1 MRYRFVTADVFTDRI
16 FGGNPLA
23 VLPDARGL
31 ADPQMQAVARE
42 LNLSETV
49 FVLPPD
55 DPAHAKKLRI
65 FTPAREVPFA
75 GHPTVGCALILA
87 ATGALEL
94 AGETTRI
101 IFEER
106 AGPVPVTI
114 RTAGGRAVFAQL
126 TAPQAP
132 QLRPAPERAALAAM
146 LALDAADLR
155 TAAGL
160 PEFASCGLPF
170 LIVELADA
178 AALGRARLDR
188 ALWRE
193 LLADAWAQEVY
204 LVTRD
209 AAGAGA
215 DFHARMFAPG
225 AGVAEDPAT
234 GSAAAALGGW
244 LGLRATPA
252 DGTQRFVIAQ
262 GLEIGR
268 PSRLEVEVEKRAGQ
282 VAAVRVGGGAVLVS
296 EGTIEVPAADCDSP
310 AGSRLTAAAPERRPA
325 TCPFASLKITKRPPS
340 AARSCV
346 GVQDSIP

>member
-31 ADPQMQAVARE
+31 ADRQMQAVARE
-42 LNLSETV
+42 FNLSETV

-55 DPAHAKKLRI
+55 DPAHTRKLRI
-65 FTPAREVPFA
+65 FTPAQEVPFA
-75 GHPTVGCALILA
+75 GHPTVGSALTLA

-101 IFEER
+101 TFEER

-114 RTAGGRAVFAQL
+114 RSAGGRAVFAQL

-132 QLRPAPERAALAAM
+132 EVRPAPEPAALAAM
-146 LALDAADLR
+146 LSMVPSDLR
-155 TAAGL
+155 TEAGL
-160 PEFASCGLPF
+160 PEIASCGFPF

-178 AALGRARLDR
+178 AALGRARLDH
-188 ALWRE
+188 AIWRE
-193 LLADAWAQEVY
+193 LLADAWTKEVY

-209 AAGAGA
+209 AAGADA
-215 DFHARMFAPG
+215 DFRVRMFAPA
-225 AGVAEDPAT
+225 AGVDEDPAT
-234 GSAAAALGGW
+234 GGAAAAFGGW
-244 LGLRATPA
+244 LGLREAPA
-252 DGTQRFVIAQ
+252 DGTQRYVIAQ

-296 EGTIEVPAADCDSP
+296 EGTIEMPAAD
-310 AGSRLTAAAPERRPA
+310 
-325 TCPFASLKITKRPPS
+325 
-340 AARSCV
+340 
-346 GVQDSIP
+346 

>member
-31 ADPQMQAVARE
+31 ADRQMQAVARE
-42 LNLSETV
+42 FNLSETV

-55 DPAHAKKLRI
+55 DPAHTRKLRI
-65 FTPAREVPFA
+65 FTPAQEVPFA
-75 GHPTVGCALILA
+75 GHPTVGSALVLA

-101 IFEER
+101 TFEER

-114 RTAGGRAVFAQL
+114 RSAGGRAVFAQL

-132 QLRPAPERAALAAM
+132 QVRPAPEPAALAAM
-146 LALDAADLR
+146 LSLAPSGLR
-155 TAAGL
+155 TDAGL
-160 PEFASCGLPF
+160 PEIASCGFPF
-170 LIVELADA
+170 LIVELRDA
-178 AALGRARLDR
+178 AALGRARLDH
-188 ALWRE
+188 AIWRE
-193 LLADAWAQEVY
+193 LLADAWTKEVY

-215 DFHARMFAPG
+215 DFRVRMFAPA
-225 AGVAEDPAT
+225 AGVEEDPAT
-234 GSAAAALGGW
+234 GGAAAAFGGW
-244 LGLRATPA
+244 LGLREAPA
-252 DGTQRFVIAQ
+252 DGTQRYVIAQ

-296 EGTIEVPAADCDSP
+296 EGTIEMPAAD
-310 AGSRLTAAAPERRPA
+310 
-325 TCPFASLKITKRPPS
+325 
-340 AARSCV
+340 
-346 GVQDSIP
+346 